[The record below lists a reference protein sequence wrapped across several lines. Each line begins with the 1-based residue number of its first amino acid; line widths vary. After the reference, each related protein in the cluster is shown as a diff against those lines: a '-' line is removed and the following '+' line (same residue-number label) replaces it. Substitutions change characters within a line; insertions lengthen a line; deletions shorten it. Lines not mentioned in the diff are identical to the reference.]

1 MVTVFNVGQGDSILI
16 EPDFTCDLI
25 RDIPLLIDC
34 GPKSAH
40 VYRKINAKKID
51 ILLTHSHNDHIGGF
65 VDLIPKVRNLYI
77 PFYLPEIWQIYTY
90 LAKYLSSNVV
100 EIDLINNSF
109 EKIIVVGEDDRLC
122 EHFVVLNPPKHPNI
136 YLNYTSPEFK
146 QIEDALSILKSYGIE
161 LPEKQII
168 NYRTEILKVKKLVF
182 QSERENYNIDR
193 YASQSK
199 KFVENFFISL
209 ATTFLKYEKKNIKRI
224 ISKEF
229 QKLIH
234 QHCIV
239 FDYYYEKKG
248 HILFT
253 GDADEYVFER
263 LVKDET
269 DISSKYLKVPHHGS
283 KENLSLNIVKK
294 INPEYAIFSHKNRRF
309 GLSTDRHPHIEIL
322 DYFEKLNVNMCFT
335 NPVVKGGL
343 THYSATVG
351 AVDGVFE
358 FQ

>member
-16 EPDFTCDLI
+16 EPDFTCNLI
-25 RDIPLLIDC
+25 IDVPLLIDC
-34 GPKSAH
+34 GPKSAK
-40 VYRKINAKKID
+40 VYREINAKKID

-100 EIDLINNSF
+100 KIDLINNSF
-109 EKIIVVGEDDRLC
+109 EKIIIVGEDDRLC
-122 EHFVVLNPPKHPNI
+122 EHFVVLNPPRYPSINLDFTSSE
-136 YLNYTSPEFK
+136 LN
-146 QIEDALSILKSYGIE
+146 QIKDALRILKSFGVE

-168 NYRTEILKVKKLVF
+168 NYRTELLNVKKLIF
-182 QSERENYNIDR
+182 QSGIENYNIDG
-193 YASQSK
+193 YVSQAK

-209 ATTFLKYEKKNIKRI
+209 ATTFLKYEGKDIKKI
-224 ISKEF
+224 IRKEF

-239 FDYYYEKKG
+239 FDYNYERKG

-263 LVKDET
+263 LINKGT

-309 GLSTDRHPHIEIL
+309 GLSTDRHPHIEVL

-343 THYSATVG
+343 TLYSATVG